1 MSKAIIID
9 DSETMRDDL
18 KNELE
23 KHSHFEVL
31 TAEDGLLGLD
41 VIRNNQDCT
50 IIVTDLNMPNMDGF
64 EMLETLHKENLSP
77 NTPKIILTTE
87 SILSSENAKKLLARG
102 KELGVEA
109 WIPKGGKDPFNLI
122 HEVIDRIL
130 KNRN

>member
-41 VIRNNQDCT
+41 VIRNNQDY
-50 IIVTDLNMPNMDGF
+50 F
-64 EMLETLHKENLSP
+64 
-77 NTPKIILTTE
+77 
-87 SILSSENAKKLLARG
+87 
-102 KELGVEA
+102 
-109 WIPKGGKDPFNLI
+109 
-122 HEVIDRIL
+122 
-130 KNRN
+130 